1 MILFL
6 KKTLIALILIIL
18 QVKSVDG
25 SINESYS
32 KARSACLSNDINWIF
47 AVSDLLPTLLIAA
60 DFEAMDAC
68 HEEFL
73 KKEKL
78 TWLTYPSILSRRDP
92 KLKFD
97 KFLESGFQY
106 SFKSTKNKHF
116 HSLNDSHAEH
126 FLNYFKAARDFYK
139 HRYRANHL
147 NSRFDILMTSTSYSP
162 SPMMLKSFVEYVFLL
177 GKENFLETVV
187 NSLAAKKGLQALLKA
202 YVAYKVGDD
211 EKVAMHLETL
221 DRFGQGLPQLFDEK
235 EFRARYKLRKAR
247 DWVPTR
253 KYWELLT
260 DYCKTAKEEE
270 KVVEAVYKAAIGAQF
285 NTLKT
290 CLRNGSSASST
301 LSRVSQELSSGSLED
316 ALKAVPSKDWRLK
329 SAINLYIQSVLDPK
343 SKELA
348 QGLLK
353 RNIGQVKVD
362 GFHIPV
368 AVGMMDHLIPAGRA
382 SYAVSVLHEVE
393 KFKKYSARLHNL
405 YGYYYVKIKSYD
417 KALERYEKA
426 RRLDANLEL
435 LHSLKD
441 VKALRDK
448 AKKEKAKKVPKARST
463 ASAKSKSNSSKASSS
478 QPTLQ
483 SIQAQYH
490 IALKKYQSAK
500 NPQEKKKAM
509 SEMKAL
515 DAQFAKLK
523 GQSSPAKTKKK
534 SPVVFKDKAG
544 IDKYYGERL
553 AELSAA
559 LINSTS
565 PEQSRQIAKRIESTK
580 KEHTLKLSQL
590 AAMQKNSASKKAG
603 EAHSCHKCK
612 AKLNANAKF
621 CHQCGTSTQQK
632 VNCSKCNKSW
642 PADHKFCQSCGN
654 KL

>member
-1 MILFL
+1 MRLVVQLFTFCILFFGNCWAVDVFVTSICEQKL
-6 KKTLIALILIIL
+6 SLRNLNELN
-18 QVKSVDG
+18 VYKSVLISGDRG
-25 SINESYS
+25 HLKRCLKALSKSEVSWQKVTANYLLAYRYREARTYLSSPEVLEVEVLRDVSTGLYS
-32 KARSACLSNDINWIF
+32 RRTGQKLVAELKSLVSPVELVLRFAGTIEGYTRLIPLGVKFFVDHNDISPI
-47 AVSDLLPTLLIAA
+47 LTLLRGIPSYLIKTKHQAIA
-60 DFEAMDAC
+60 D
-68 HEEFL
+68 
-73 KKEKL
+73 
-78 TWLTYPSILSRRDP
+78 SID
-92 KLKFD
+92 
-97 KFLESGFQY
+97 
-106 SFKSTKNKHF
+106 
-116 HSLNDSHAEH
+116 
-126 FLNYFKAARDFYK
+126 
-139 HRYRANHL
+139 
-147 NSRFDILMTSTSYSP
+147 NSSP
-162 SPMMLKSFVEYVFLL
+162 
-177 GKENFLETVV
+177 NR
-187 NSLAAKKGLQALLKA
+187 GLVALLKS
-202 YVAYKVGDD
+202 YIYHEIGDY
-211 EKVAMHLETL
+211 EKTMTNLETL

-235 EFRARYKLRKAR
+235 AFRARYKLRKAR

-270 KVVEAVYKAAIGAQF
+270 QVVKSIYKAAIGAQF

-290 CLRNGSSASST
+290 CLRNGSSTST
-301 LSRVSQELSSGSLED
+301 ALSRVSKEISSGSLED

-362 GFHIPV
+362 GFHTPV

-441 VKALRDK
+441 VKALLYK

-463 ASAKSKSNSSKASSS
+463 ANAKSKSNSSKVSSS

-483 SIQAQYH
+483 GIQAQYH

-515 DAQFAKLK
+515 DAQYAKLK
-523 GQSSPAKTKKK
+523 GQSTPAKTKKK

-559 LINSTS
+559 LIKSTS
-565 PEQSRQIAKRIESTK
+565 SEQSKQIAKHIESTK

-590 AAMQKNSASKKAG
+590 AAMQKNNASKKAG
-603 EAHSCHKCK
+603 EAESCHKCK
-612 AKLNANAKF
+612 VKLNANAKF